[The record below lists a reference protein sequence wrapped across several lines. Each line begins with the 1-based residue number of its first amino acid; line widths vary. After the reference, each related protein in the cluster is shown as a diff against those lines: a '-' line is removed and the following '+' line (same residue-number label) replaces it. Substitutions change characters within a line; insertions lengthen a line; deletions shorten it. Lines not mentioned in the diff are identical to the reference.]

1 MGFFLP
7 EALTENIFEKELLKE
22 SIFLDR
28 NILSPHF
35 TPKELPFREKQINE
49 IGSILALLVHKKKP
63 NNLFV
68 YGKPGAGKTA
78 VTTKVLNQLLEFS
91 VSKNLD
97 IVGSYVNCRTHNKKY
112 RVMLKMAKDFYPE
125 ENFLG
130 FSAAFIYEKVLDFA
144 RKGKYLV
151 VVLDEIDKIK
161 DVDDLVYSLS
171 RGNDEI
177 KSGSITII
185 GISNNLMFKD
195 QLDPR
200 TKSSLCEHEMVFP
213 PYNATELKEILKQ
226 RAEKAFKQGV
236 VEESAISLAAAI
248 AAQESGDARTAV
260 MLLLR
265 AGEIADRK
273 NSTKVTDEEVKKGK
287 NKVEEEIIL
296 NMISTLPQ
304 QEQLVLLAIAS
315 LSLQNKGIKKITG
328 VVEEGVLFSG
338 EIYEEYARISRGYK
352 EETVSARWYREY
364 ISELEMYGLI
374 LTTASGKGI
383 RGQTRLIKLGFDAKK
398 IKDAI
403 EKEIIA

>member
-1 MGFFLP
+1 MP
-7 EALTENIFEKELLKE
+7 EAYTENIFEKELLKE

-28 NILSPHF
+28 NLLSPHF

-49 IGSILALLVHKKKP
+49 ISSILAPLVHKKKP
-63 NNLFV
+63 NNLFA
-68 YGKPGAGKTA
+68 YGKPGTGKTT

-91 VSKNLD
+91 VSKNLG
-97 IVGSYVNCRTHNKKY
+97 IFGSYVNCRTHNKKY

-130 FSAAFIYEKVLDFA
+130 FSGAFIYEKVLDFA
-144 RKGKYLV
+144 RKGKDLV
-151 VVLDEIDKIK
+151 IVLDEIDKVK

-171 RGNDEI
+171 RANDEI

-185 GISNNLMFKD
+185 GISNNVMFKD
-195 QLDPR
+195 KLDPR

-213 PYNATELKEILKQ
+213 PYNAQELCEILKQ
-226 RAEKAFKQGV
+226 RAEKAFKPGV
-236 VEESAISLAAAI
+236 VEESAVNLAAAI
-248 AAQESGDARTAV
+248 AAHESGDARTAV

-265 AGEIADRK
+265 AGEVAERK
-273 NSTKVTDEEVKKGK
+273 NSNKVTDEEVKKAK

-304 QEQLVLLAIAS
+304 QEQLVLLAIAG

-328 VVEEGVLFSG
+328 KIEEGVLFSG
-338 EIYEEYARISRGYK
+338 EIYEEYTRISRAYK

-374 LTTASGKGI
+374 LTTSSGKGI